1 MSVTVSSGFQICNSP
16 LNNSKSKQMYS
27 FPKETRFKNNANS
40 QSANVF
46 YDLPSM
52 RMTRSTA
59 IGYGSKYDFTK
70 QNTRTPAPNAY
81 EQKMNTIQQAERKGW
96 SFGLSREN
104 MAKTSGP
111 LGQLNLFS
119 PGPGTYQVPS
129 ALSRQA
135 FTLRQRTASPDA
147 KNTNL
152 KSPGPGAYA
161 SLPAIK
167 EDGKYFLSKYKRQIF
182 YSVFDQLFTNLIF
195 FQMMHSSGCISFS
208 PSSSQRFP
216 KSSADQ
222 TPGPGTYK
230 PIVSINPDGKYFV
243 SKFKSSNSRSFTHS
257 KRITNGVSQFTPGP
271 GSYRLPSEF
280 GYYESKPNKS

>member
-81 EQKMNTIQQAERKGW
+81 EQKMNTIQQVERKGW

-129 ALSRQA
+129 ALSKQA

-167 EDGKYFLSKYKRQIF
+167 EDGKYFLSKYK
-182 YSVFDQLFTNLIF
+182 
-195 FQMMHSSGCISFS
+195 SSGCISFS

-230 PIVSINPDGKYFV
+230 PIVSINPDGRYFV